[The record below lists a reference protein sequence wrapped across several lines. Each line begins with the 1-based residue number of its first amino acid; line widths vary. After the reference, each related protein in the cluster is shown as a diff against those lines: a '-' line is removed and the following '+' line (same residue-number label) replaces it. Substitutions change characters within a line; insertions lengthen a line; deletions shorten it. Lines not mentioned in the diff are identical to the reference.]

1 MSRIYVNDRKRLR
14 RGIQKMARELDGTL
28 TSETLA
34 GLIVDALVDAGVVAK
49 EDLDK
54 AVAIASEEIDVR
66 KAAGDY

>member
-1 MSRIYVNDRKRLR
+1 MSRIYVNDRKRLT
-14 RGIQKMARELDGTL
+14 RGIQTMARELDGTL

-49 EDLDK
+49 EDFDK

-66 KAAGDY
+66 KGAGDY